1 MPPDLTVPASLPAV
15 LENLRILTTPTFTA
29 FTTFTALVTGLVA
42 QIGNSTVTGMLT
54 DAGPART
61 Q

>member
-29 FTTFTALVTGLVA
+29 FTALVTGLVA